1 MERNNSS
8 YKERGSEASMAD
20 SLGIKDAE
28 LKKAAKVRISKMPI
42 QMELDLLKWIKC
54 IHGQVPV

>member
-1 MERNNSS
+1 MRTAMERSNSS

-20 SLGIKDAE
+20 NWE
-28 LKKAAKVRISKMPI
+28 SKMPI

-54 IHGQVPV
+54 IQGQVPV